1 MAKGLGKKRHGILL
15 DSIFKT
21 LANIYVSLHTGDPG
35 SDGQAGNEATGSG
48 YARATTAPADWN
60 IATDAVPAVTDNAN
74 DIVFP
79 TALGDWSGGADF
91 THVGLWTTLA
101 GTTEAEY
108 IGRGLLTTAKP
119 VTNGD
124 TAQIA
129 AGALDI
135 ELNETA

>member
-60 IATDAVPAVTDNAN
+60 IATDAVPAVT
-74 DIVFP
+74 
-79 TALGDWSGGADF
+79 
-91 THVGLWTTLA
+91 GLWTTLA